1 MKIIVIPVILI
12 SVAVSA
18 QQKEKKLPIPPDTL
32 KQKKFDFQDKR
43 IQPEDTQ
50 KKMYKMPSAKPDASV
65 YSSLKD
71 KRKDSTDYKMLN
83 SIVPEKQLENK

>member
-1 MKIIVIPVILI
+1 
-12 SVAVSA
+12 
-18 QQKEKKLPIPPDTL
+18 
-32 KQKKFDFQDKR
+32 
-43 IQPEDTQ
+43 
-50 KKMYKMPSAKPDASV
+50 MYKMPSAKTDASV